1 MKMKK
6 LILMMAIAA
15 VGLGGCEKRPEPLK
29 IDNAL
34 TAGEIAAYLMR
45 EAKVCVNE
53 GGPYGRQGAGH
64 IRIVHGCFQDSQ
76 RIYRAMER
84 VRAALIQL
92 GREKGLAQ

>member
-34 TAGEIAAYLMR
+34 TAGRSPPGVSLPR
-45 EAKVCVNE
+45 
-53 GGPYGRQGAGH
+53 
-64 IRIVHGCFQDSQ
+64 
-76 RIYRAMER
+76 
-84 VRAALIQL
+84 
-92 GREKGLAQ
+92 